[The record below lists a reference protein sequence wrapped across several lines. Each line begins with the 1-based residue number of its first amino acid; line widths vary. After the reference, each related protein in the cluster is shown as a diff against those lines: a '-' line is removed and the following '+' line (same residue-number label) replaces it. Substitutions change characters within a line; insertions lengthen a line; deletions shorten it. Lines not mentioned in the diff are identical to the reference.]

1 MALPLN
7 AKVEAA
13 PNFLANC
20 RVPYDHIPIRSWPL
34 IRARDVLRGLIET
47 LKAEQAT

>member
-1 MALPLN
+1 MDHST
-7 AKVEAA
+7 A
-13 PNFLANC
+13 PAYGLWSLVVIC